1 MITLIYIRL
10 FLLNS
15 YKYFCYNELM
25 TTVAAKF
32 STLEIAADSMVSGE
46 DSFYMVSK
54 LRHGKNSIY
63 GACGDWDKVLKAF
76 QLIEVG
82 DKEWESD
89 LDVTILELRSDG
101 IWIYESTIIPVR
113 LKNDYWA
120 VGTGAN
126 FAIAAMRL
134 GNSPA
139 TAVSIAA
146 EFDPFTHHPIES
158 YKLEVHDGKKST
170 RRGIHPG
177 VAKVRKPNAGI

>member
-1 MITLIYIRL
+1 
-10 FLLNS
+10 
-15 YKYFCYNELM
+15 M

-32 STLEIAADSMVSGE
+32 STMEIAADSMVSGE
-46 DSFYMVSK
+46 DSFYLVSK
-54 LRHGKNSIY
+54 IRHGKNSIY

-76 QLIEVG
+76 QLIESNAA
-82 DKEWESD
+82 EWESD
-89 LDVTILELRSDG
+89 LDVSILELRPDG
-101 IWIYESTIIPVR
+101 IWIYENTIIPAK

-158 YKLEVHDGKKST
+158 YKLEVQDDKKAS
-170 RRGIHPG
+170 RRRIHKS
-177 VAKVRKPNAGI
+177 VEKVR

>member
-1 MITLIYIRL
+1 
-10 FLLNS
+10 
-15 YKYFCYNELM
+15 M
-25 TTVAAKF
+25 TTIAAKF
-32 STLEIAADSMVSGE
+32 STLEIAADSMISGE
-46 DSFYMVSK
+46 DSFYLASK
-54 LRHGKNSIY
+54 LRRGKNSIY

-76 QLIEVG
+76 FLLESG
-82 DKEWESD
+82 ATEWESD

-101 IWIYESTIIPVR
+101 IWVYENTIIPVH

-146 EFDPFTHHPIES
+146 EFDPFTNQPIES
-158 YKLEVHDGKKST
+158 LQLGVKRASKKSN
-170 RRGIHPG
+170 G
-177 VAKVRKPNAGI
+177 